1 MNLKHFF
8 RMVLTVLFLSS
19 LTVFVAC
26 FPLSCRVTEEGIEI
40 ISAEMS
46 VPKILSF
53 FVEDSSSL
61 VMVCSEKVSVQNVQ
75 IKSDAGE
82 YIEENSDTQY
92 FDDGKRIN
100 FLLKEPTEVGMN
112 YIFSGSI
119 KDSAGNE
126 LTFSLPF
133 TGFNEKPARLVLSE
147 IRSKHSTSKGMLK
160 KCEFVEV
167 YVLKDGSTAG
177 LEIVT
182 GSDGES
188 KKYVFPDINVK
199 KGEYIVVHF
208 RTLDEGECIDEL
220 VENLSLSTGTDSSNS
235 RDLWVEGKES
245 RISDSDVIVI
255 RDSCRNILQDA
266 VLFSATGKQSWYY
279 TGQKS
284 LALEAYES
292 GIWKDG
298 YEPKNSVIAD
308 GISLTRTMC
317 RMNIEKLTEEYS
329 PENDIGSQ
337 TVIETGTDDWSL
349 VEGATP
355 GAKNSEKKYEK
366 TK

>member
-1 MNLKHFF
+1 M
-8 RMVLTVLFLSS
+8 
-19 LTVFVAC
+19 
-26 FPLSCRVTEEGIEI
+26 
-40 ISAEMS
+40 
-46 VPKILSF
+46 
-53 FVEDSSSL
+53 
-61 VMVCSEKVSVQNVQ
+61 
-75 IKSDAGE
+75 
-82 YIEENSDTQY
+82 
-92 FDDGKRIN
+92 
-100 FLLKEPTEVGMN
+100 
-112 YIFSGSI
+112 
-119 KDSAGNE
+119 
-126 LTFSLPF
+126 
-133 TGFNEKPARLVLSE
+133 
-147 IRSKHSTSKGMLK
+147 
-160 KCEFVEV
+160 
-167 YVLKDGSTAG
+167 
-177 LEIVT
+177 
-182 GSDGES
+182 
-188 KKYVFPDINVK
+188 
-199 KGEYIVVHF
+199 
-208 RTLDEGECIDEL
+208 
-220 VENLSLSTGTDSSNS
+220 STGTDSSNS

-279 TGQKS
+279 AGQKS